1 MRKKEQEREQKKKHE
16 SKKQRKNRI
25 KGHTINPKG
34 GYKSAVKEPA
44 WPRTFEEAVAMG
56 ILK

>member
-1 MRKKEQEREQKKKHE
+1 MSKKKKHE
-16 SKKQRKNRI
+16 SKKQRKNRC
-25 KGHTINPKG
+25 KGHYINPKG
-34 GYKSAVKEPA
+34 IYKSAVKESA

>member
-1 MRKKEQEREQKKKHE
+1 MSKKKKHE

-25 KGHTINPKG
+25 KGHHINPKG
-34 GYKSAVKEPA
+34 TYKSAVKESA

>member
-1 MRKKEQEREQKKKHE
+1 MSKKKKHE

-25 KGHTINPKG
+25 IGHSRMIPEK
-34 GYKSAVKEPA
+34 YRKKEEPFKM
-44 WPRTFEEAVAMG
+44 PRTFEEAVAMG